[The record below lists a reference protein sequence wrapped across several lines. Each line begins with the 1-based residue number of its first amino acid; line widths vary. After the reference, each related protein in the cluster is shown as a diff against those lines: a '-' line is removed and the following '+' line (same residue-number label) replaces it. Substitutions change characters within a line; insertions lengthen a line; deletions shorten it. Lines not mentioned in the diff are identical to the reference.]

1 MRPTRNLTK
10 ALLPKENK
18 IYKADGCKLHLA
30 VRFIFAYLKRIS
42 AKKLQKPIV
51 LCVIIPIFATNK
63 NKYAIMKVKN
73 SRLDAIR
80 LILST
85 QEIGSQEE
93 LLSELEKEGF
103 KLTQATLSRDLHQLR
118 VVKSVGVQGRYRY
131 ILTRPHQY
139 RHEGEQ
145 GEVRPLTTPQ
155 EATGF
160 LSIKFSGNIAVIH
173 TKPSYASTLAYHI
186 DNYDFP
192 EIIGTIAGDDT
203 VMLIIAEEANRTMV
217 LRALRTIIPNI

>member
-1 MRPTRNLTK
+1 MQQSTGCCIFFHINFSIYVKFLQK
-10 ALLPKENK
+10 HKEN
-18 IYKADGCKLHLA
+18 CLN
-30 VRFIFAYLKRIS
+30 
-42 AKKLQKPIV
+42 
-51 LCVIIPIFATNK
+51 IPIFVFAK
-63 NKYAIMKVKN
+63 NKYTVMKVKN

-118 VVKSVGVQGRYRY
+118 VVKTVGVQGRYRY
-131 ILTRPHQY
+131 VLTRPHQY
-139 RHEGEQ
+139 RHAGEQ
-145 GEVRPLTTPQ
+145 GEVRAVTTPQ
-155 EATGF
+155 EVTGF

-203 VMLIIAEEANRTMV
+203 VMMIIAENVTRAAV
-217 LRALRTIIPNI
+217 LRVLRTIIPNI

>member
-1 MRPTRNLTK
+1 M
-10 ALLPKENK
+10 K
-18 IYKADGCKLHLA
+18 I
-30 VRFIFAYLKRIS
+30 
-42 AKKLQKPIV
+42 
-51 LCVIIPIFATNK
+51 
-63 NKYAIMKVKN
+63 KN

-93 LLSELEKEGF
+93 LLSELAKEGF

-118 VVKSVGVQGRYRY
+118 VVKTVGVQGRYRY
-131 ILTRPHQY
+131 VLTRPHQY
-139 RHEGEQ
+139 RHEGTE
-145 GEVRPLTTPQ
+145 GDIRPITPPQ
-155 EATGF
+155 EAVGF

-173 TKPSYASTLAYHI
+173 TRPSYASTLAYHI
-186 DNYDFP
+186 DGYHFP

-203 VMLIIAEEANRTMV
+203 VLLVMAEETTKGAV

>member
-1 MRPTRNLTK
+1 M
-10 ALLPKENK
+10 
-18 IYKADGCKLHLA
+18 
-30 VRFIFAYLKRIS
+30 FA
-42 AKKLQKPIV
+42 
-51 LCVIIPIFATNK
+51 K
-63 NKYAIMKVKN
+63 NKYTVMKVKN

-118 VVKSVGVQGRYRY
+118 VVKTVGVQGRYRY
-131 ILTRPHQY
+131 VLTRPHQY
-139 RHEGEQ
+139 HHAGEQ
-145 GEVRPLTTPQ
+145 GEVRAVTTPQ
-155 EATGF
+155 EVTGF

-203 VMLIIAEEANRTMV
+203 VMMIIAENVTRAAV
-217 LRALRTIIPNI
+217 LRVLRTIIPNI